1 MKTLKFRK
9 RNLLYILLVCV
20 MCIGCNKKVS
30 CELEIEVKTTTFC
43 ERGMYGK
50 VGEGSCLYKYEEAK
64 KGYVI
69 IATRCGEVQKTV
81 YAYEKDIQK
90 IIDDIRYKEIG
101 VDSVANSYNSREG
114 NAH

>member
-1 MKTLKFRK
+1 MKKIKQSLCYTLY
-9 RNLLYILLVCV
+9 LVLVCV
-20 MCIGCNKKVS
+20 MCAGCNKKVN

-43 ERGMYGK
+43 ESGMYGK

-90 IIDDIRYKEIG
+90 IIDDMRYKEIG
-101 VDSVANSYNSREG
+101 VDSIANSYNSRDG